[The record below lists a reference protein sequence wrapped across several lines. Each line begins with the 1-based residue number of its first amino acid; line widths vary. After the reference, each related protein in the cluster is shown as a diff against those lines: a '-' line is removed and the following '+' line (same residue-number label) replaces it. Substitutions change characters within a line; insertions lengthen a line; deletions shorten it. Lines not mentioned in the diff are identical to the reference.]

1 MNLVILPLA
10 TLVPGVHSF
19 GPFSISQD
27 ISSAALSFDRTAWTD
42 LALRVDVLIDISL
55 DGGLT
60 WASETPNRATDPF
73 PIACTL
79 VGGPLFDKNGLPLT
93 SGVLGSGELPQPGN
107 ANRSIRGTV
116 TNNLALTTLGT
127 LVTG

>member
-1 MNLVILPLA
+1 MNLIILPLA
-10 TLVPGVHSF
+10 MLVPGVHSF
-19 GPFSISQD
+19 GPLSIPQD

-42 LALRVDVLIDISL
+42 PALRVDVLIDISL

-73 PIACTL
+73 PIRCTL
-79 VGGPLFDKNGLPLT
+79 VGGSLLDKSGLALT
-93 SGVLGSGELPQPGN
+93 SGVLGSGALPQPGN

-116 TNNLALTTLGT
+116 TNNLALTTIGT
-127 LVTG
+127 LVIG